1 MNKIEYIIITKQEGS
16 FCNDKRSF
24 INLLQVDSSIKI
36 DNNIISYK
44 DQGIIIDIDFNVI
57 TNEIKSKQERYF
69 HITLINK
76 DELKNSSFKKL
87 SEKIK
92 EIAMKINPNKI
103 KINTLW
109 DDIGRNYAI
118 QAYPLVNEVENLM
131 RKLITQFMLVNV
143 GMEWATNSLHENLQ
157 DVVESRNDINELYE
171 DDLFKTNFI
180 DLVDVLFKKYRT
192 LSVEKMN
199 ELLNK
204 ANDITELGLEQ
215 LKEFL
220 PKSNWERYFSAE
232 IKYNENKLKSK
243 WNILYGLRNNIAHN
257 RYLNEEDYKKIKG
270 ITLELKEVVQ
280 KTIDNLNK
288 INLTEDEKENIITT
302 YMSGNLV
309 QKGYIAEEAV
319 AKWYSQTF
327 NYSTLK
333 FNKDFRRN
341 YDFSI
346 TLKDN
351 IEIAVNVKYSRTTN
365 IRMIIRDQIK
375 RFTHDDEFNEEHLVL
390 VLSDNINIDID
401 SILNRIDEMPFK
413 LIVGYLNSFNEFVET
428 ANIMPI
434 YAELTGDE

>member
-1 MNKIEYIIITKQEGS
+1 MNKIEYMIITKQEGS
-16 FCNDKRSF
+16 FCNNKISF

-36 DNNIISYK
+36 NNNIISYK
-44 DQGIIIDIDFNVI
+44 DQGTITDIDFKVI
-57 TNEIKSKQERYF
+57 TNEIKSKEERYF
-69 HITLINK
+69 HITLINNN
-76 DELKNSSFKKL
+76 ELKNSSFRKL

-92 EIAMKINPNKI
+92 EIAIKINPDKI

-109 DDIGRNYAI
+109 DDTGRNYAI

-143 GMEWATNSLHENLQ
+143 GMEWASNSLHENLQ
-157 DVVESRNDINELYE
+157 NLVENRNDINELYE

-204 ANDITELGLEQ
+204 ANDITELDLKQ

-220 PKSNWERYFSAE
+220 PKSNWERYFSEE
-232 IKYNENKLKSK
+232 IKYSENKLKSK
-243 WNILYGLRNNIAHN
+243 WKILYNLRNNIAHN
-257 RYLNEEDYKKIKG
+257 RYLTEEEYKKTNG
-270 ITLELKEVVQ
+270 ITLELKEVIQ

-288 INLTEDEKENIITT
+288 INLTEDEKEDIITT
-302 YMSGNLV
+302 YMSENLA

-319 AKWYSQTF
+319 AKWYIQKF
-327 NYSTLK
+327 KYSTLK
-333 FNKDFRRN
+333 FNKDFKCN
-341 YDFSI
+341 YDFLI
-346 TLKDN
+346 NQKDN
-351 IEIAVNVKYSRTTN
+351 IEIAVNIKYLRSTN
-365 IRMIIRDQIK
+365 IRMIIRDQIR
-375 RFTHDDEFNEEHLVL
+375 RFIHNDEFNEEHLVL
-390 VLSDNINIDID
+390 VLSDNIDID

-413 LIVGYLNSFNEFVET
+413 LIVGYLNSFNEFVEI

-434 YAELTGDE
+434 EAEPIGD